1 MKQYVKRWAAVAV
14 VALGAM
20 SAQAKAASVAIN
32 VSAAGVNLVV
42 HDDKKVVVDHHRK
55 LDKRDHREMDRRRME
70 MEKRRMD
77 LERQKMVRRDARR
90 DKKIVKFK

>member
-20 SAQAKAASVAIN
+20 SAQAKAASVALN

-42 HDDKKVVVDHHRK
+42 HDDKKVVVEHHRK
-55 LDKRDHREMDRRRME
+55 HDKHDYREMERRRMD
-70 MEKRRMD
+70 MEKRRKD
-77 LERQKMVRRDARR
+77 LKRHKMVRRDAH
-90 DKKIVKFK
+90 KGMKIVKFK

>member
-42 HDDKKVVVDHHRK
+42 HDDKKVVVDNHRK
-55 LDKRDHREMDRRRME
+55 LDKRDFREMDRRRME
-70 MEKRRMD
+70 MEKRRKD
-77 LERQKMVRRDARR
+77 LERQKMVRRDDRK